1 MKNVTEGAPV
11 AESVPARQR
20 VFLVEDHPIFR
31 HGLIALIKSE
41 PGLAVCGEATSA
53 QQAVDDLRRVQ
64 TDLVIVDISLEGT
77 NGIELIKQL
86 RAEHESLPILVL
98 SLHDESIYAM
108 RALRAGANGY
118 IMKRAPSEE
127 FLKAVAEVLGGEIYV
142 SPVLRKEIVFRAAR
156 GEKGGASPIQELTD
170 RELEILALVGQGR
183 GSREIAEQLHL
194 SVKTIESHRLHMKDK
209 LGLASAPELV
219 RFAVQ
224 WVESQLEV

>member
-1 MKNVTEGAPV
+1 MKHVTEGAQV
-11 AESVPARQR
+11 AESGSERKR

-31 HGLIALIKSE
+31 RGLIALIGNE

-53 QQAVDDLRRVQ
+53 RQAVDDLRQVQ
-64 TDLVIVDISLEGT
+64 ADLVIVDISLEGT

-86 RAEHESLPILVL
+86 RAEHETLPILVL

-118 IMKRAPSEE
+118 LMKREPLET
-127 FLKAVAEVLGGEIYV
+127 FLSAVAEVLAGD
-142 SPVLRKEIVFRAAR
+142 LRQQHAAQGNRLPR
-156 GEKGGASPIQELTD
+156 GPRREGRDEPAPGTD
-170 RELEILALVGQGR
+170 RSRAGNSRTGGQGR
-183 GSREIAEQLHL
+183 GSRDIADQLHL
-194 SVKTIESHRLHMKDK
+194 SVKTIEGHRLHMKEK
-209 LGLASAPELV
+209 LGLASASELV